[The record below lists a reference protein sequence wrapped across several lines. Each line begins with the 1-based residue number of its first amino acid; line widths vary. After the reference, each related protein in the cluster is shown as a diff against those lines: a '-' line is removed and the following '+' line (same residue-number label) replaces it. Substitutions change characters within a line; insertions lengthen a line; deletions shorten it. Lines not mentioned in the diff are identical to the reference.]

1 MDRFLLQLMLTKG
14 IGTVALKKII
24 NFVKDNPK
32 YSFELLCSN
41 PQIIS
46 DVLINYRNLKNIID
60 NVHLNFKLAEQI
72 FENMR
77 SKSIK
82 GVLET
87 DISYPAHL
95 KYTLGKNCPPVLFVK
110 GNYDLLF
117 TKAVGFCGSRKVSAK
132 GSFITAQC
140 ANQLVNE
147 GITVVSG
154 YASGTDMAAHISAM
168 KNGGNT
174 VFVLAEGI
182 LRYTE
187 KLMVRNY
194 INSTN
199 HVFVSQFLPNALWNV
214 GNAMARNSIVLGLSQ
229 AMILV
234 ESGNKGG
241 TFAAGEESLKKGVP
255 LFVIDYAQP
264 EVSAEANPY
273 FISRGG
279 FPIRSKNGTPNLE
292 KVFSFVNSDINNCR
306 FEQMGLKFE

>member
-14 IGTVALKKII
+14 IGTIAIKKII

-32 YSFELLCSN
+32 YSFELLCYN

-46 DVLINYRNLKNIID
+46 KVLINYKNLQDIID
-60 NVHLNFKLAEQI
+60 NVHLNYNAAERL
-72 FENMR
+72 FESLKDKN
-77 SKSIK
+77 IK
-82 GVLET
+82 GIIET
-87 DISYPAHL
+87 DISYPAQL
-95 KYTLGKNCPPVLFVK
+95 KHTLGKNCPPVLFAK
-110 GNYDLLF
+110 GNYDLLY
-117 TKAVGFCGSRKVSAK
+117 TKAVGFCGSRKVSEK
-132 GSFITAQC
+132 GSAITAQC
-140 ANQLVNE
+140 ASQLVDE

-154 YASGTDMAAHISAM
+154 YASGTDMSAHVSAM

-182 LRYTE
+182 LRYKE
-187 KLMVRNY
+187 KTMVRDY
-194 INSTN
+194 IKSTN
-199 HVFVSQFLPNALWNV
+199 HVFISQFLPNALWNV

-234 ESGNKGG
+234 ESGKKGG

-279 FPIRSKNGTPNLE
+279 FPIRSKNGTPNLD
-292 KVFSFVNSDINNCR
+292 KVFHFVNSDANNCH
-306 FEQMGLKFE
+306 FEQLDLEFG